1 MRKRMRRWALTVM
14 IAAFLAESSLA
25 ADDPA
30 FAKDM
35 LATLSLLGLPCGQ
48 VVNMKRQG
56 DSDYIV
62 SCKDKNRYRVF
73 VNAQG
78 RVVAQKQ

>member
-1 MRKRMRRWALTVM
+1 MSKRVKGWALIVM
-14 IAAFLAESSLA
+14 IAAFFAESPRA

-48 VVNMKRQG
+48 VVTVKRQG
-56 DSDYIV
+56 DSDYLV

-73 VNAQG
+73 VNSEG

>member
-1 MRKRMRRWALTVM
+1 MRKRLKRWALTMM
-14 IAAFLAESSLA
+14 IAPFLAGSPLA
-25 ADDPA
+25 ADDA

-35 LATLSLLGLPCGQ
+35 LATLSLLGKPCGQ

-56 DSDYIV
+56 DSDYLV
-62 SCKDKNRYRVF
+62 SCKDNNRYRVF

>member
-1 MRKRMRRWALTVM
+1 MSKHVKGWALIVAVTAF
-14 IAAFLAESSLA
+14 IAETPLA
-25 ADDPA
+25 AEDPA
-30 FAKDM
+30 FARDM
-35 LATLSLLGLPCGQ
+35 MATLSLLGLPCGQ
-48 VVNMKRQG
+48 VLNVKRQG

-73 VNAQG
+73 VNSEG

>member
-1 MRKRMRRWALTVM
+1 MNKHVKGWALIVM
-14 IAAFLAESSLA
+14 VTAFLFETPLA

-35 LATLSLLGLPCGQ
+35 MATLSLLGLPCGQ
-48 VVNMKRQG
+48 VVDVKRQG

-73 VNAQG
+73 VNSEG